1 MDGHSK
7 EHGQSIFSPWFVNFW
22 RKIYNNAIHQIHSI
36 LLKANDEKCCT
47 LQYLFTFVT
56 AQEQP
61 QLNNIKVGK
70 LQQNY
75 NGPELKVPIGQAK
88 GYKKFDCSR
97 QWENQC
103 HIYGIWNYPAMR
115 SSCLYSLSWN
125 TVLKERYHLF
135 TTCQRVEGN
144 FLSWLSEPTRGG
156 TPLDLLLTN
165 GQGLVGD
172 VFKGCLGQRDHEM
185 VRVFN
190 TWWCKEGHQQNLDF
204 QRVDFDLFKTL
215 IRKVPWEAAIKNK
228 RGSGRLNIL

>member
-1 MDGHSK
+1 MD
-7 EHGQSIFSPWFVNFW
+7 QSWKSQLAKP
-22 RKIYNNAIHQIHSI
+22 KAIRNLIAQGSGRINVTYMEYGTTLPCCSI
-36 LLKANDEKCCT
+36 
-47 LQYLFTFVT
+47 
-56 AQEQP
+56 P
-61 QLNNIKVGK
+61 
-70 LQQNY
+70 
-75 NGPELKVPIGQAK
+75 
-88 GYKKFDCSR
+88 
-97 QWENQC
+97 
-103 HIYGIWNYPAMR
+103 

-165 GQGLVGD
+165 EQGLVGD